1 MNEFYTVSYL
11 QRINKTVRADGPRQA
26 LYIACPWWNASQP
39 SIDGN
44 VVIGVVKGLDAVTS
58 GFEAPKPPAGTP
70 PSGPTPG
77 TPTIAGHVNVEAKA
91 A

>member
-11 QRINKTVRADGPRQA
+11 QRINKTVRADGPVQA
-26 LYIACPWWNASQP
+26 VAIACPWRNASQP

-44 VVIGVVKGLDAVTS
+44 VVIGVAKGLDAVKS

-77 TPTIAGHVNVEAKA
+77 TPTIAGHINVEAKA